1 MPKTLDLDYYY
12 GNEAEQYSF
21 YRVPKV
27 LFTDPQY
34 KIVSAEAKILYGLM
48 LDRMS
53 LSIKNGWADNG
64 NRVFIFFTLEDALDL
79 LGCGKDKAVKLF
91 KELDTVDGI
100 GLIERK
106 KQGQGK
112 PTKIY
117 VKNFVTLATS
127 QTSEKPK
134 SALPGTAE
142 VLTSE
147 KPKSGL
153 RKNRSLDCGK
163 TAASNTDL
171 SNTDLNDTELSIHPS
186 AQSCQPKPEKQEPVM
201 DKMDSIEIYT
211 EFIREN
217 IEFDILLERHPYD
230 KERLDGLVDL
240 MVEVVCGTSPT
251 VRIGQED
258 TPRELVKSRFLKLN
272 ECHIEYVLDSLQKN
286 TTQVRNVRAYLLTA
300 LYRAP
305 TTMDQYYSSLV
316 SHDMAQGF
324 GAG

>member
-1 MPKTLDLDYYY
+1 
-12 GNEAEQYSF
+12 
-21 YRVPKV
+21 
-27 LFTDPQY
+27 
-34 KIVSAEAKILYGLM
+34 
-48 LDRMS
+48 
-53 LSIKNGWADNG
+53 
-64 NRVFIFFTLEDALDL
+64 
-79 LGCGKDKAVKLF
+79 
-91 KELDTVDGI
+91 
-100 GLIERK
+100 
-106 KQGQGK
+106 
-112 PTKIY
+112 
-117 VKNFVTLATS
+117 
-127 QTSEKPK
+127 
-134 SALPGTAE
+134 
-142 VLTSE
+142 
-147 KPKSGL
+147 
-153 RKNRSLDCGK
+153 
-163 TAASNTDL
+163 
-171 SNTDLNDTELSIHPS
+171 
-186 AQSCQPKPEKQEPVM
+186 
-201 DKMDSIEIYT
+201 MDSIEIYT